1 MDMAMMVVLLD
12 HANGEFCLHRHLAE
26 ELAGLGVTSLT
37 VVRNEQTVGII
48 LEGWLFDP
56 ARSAGT
62 AAAAVGAPPGAPVL
76 YPILQAAVCAAVDE
90 GGPDVEKVS

>member
-1 MDMAMMVVLLD
+1 MATMVVLLD
-12 HANGEFCLHRHLAE
+12 HANGEFCLHQHLAE
-26 ELAGLGVTSLT
+26 KLAGLGVTSLT

-56 ARSAGT
+56 ARSAGA

-76 YPILQAAVCAAVDE
+76 HPILQAAVSAAVDE

>member
-1 MDMAMMVVLLD
+1 VATMVVLLD
-12 HANGEFCLHRHLAE
+12 HANGEFCLRPQAAE
-26 ELAGLGVTSLT
+26 ALAGLGVTSVA
-37 VVRNEQTVGII
+37 VVGNQQTVGII

-56 ARSAGT
+56 ARSAGA

-76 YPILQAAVCAAVDE
+76 HPILQAAVAAAVDQ

>member
-1 MDMAMMVVLLD
+1 MATMAVLLD
-12 HANGEFCLHRHLAE
+12 HANGEFCLHQQLAGK
-26 ELAGLGVTSLT
+26 LAGLGVTSVT

-56 ARSAGT
+56 ARSASA

-76 YPILQAAVCAAVDE
+76 HPILQAAVSTAADE
-90 GGPDVEKVS
+90 GGPDAEKMS